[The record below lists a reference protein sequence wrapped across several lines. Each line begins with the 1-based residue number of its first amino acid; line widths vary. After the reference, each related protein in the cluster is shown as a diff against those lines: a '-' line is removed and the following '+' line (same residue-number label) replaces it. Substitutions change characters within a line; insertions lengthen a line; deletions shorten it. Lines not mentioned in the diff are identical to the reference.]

1 MAPEKNLLKSTE
13 QLEAKIQKLEEEILA
28 CRNNGNESRLR
39 RAEIASRSGNWELHL
54 KTGKMFGSEGALML
68 YGIKDKEMDY
78 ETIKGIPLPEYRPIL
93 DSAIKA
99 LISENKPYNVEFKI
113 RNIETGL
120 ILDLHS
126 TAEYNPETRKVFG
139 VIRDIT
145 AQKAYEEQIKRKN
158 QELAVLLEITLGL
171 LEKADKR
178 IILKKILEGANRLVG
193 LDTGAIYSTSA
204 DHLILEATIP
214 PLPDDFPDEFR
225 YALLNNHP
233 HIAKAMKDGMPVVI
247 PDILNEEMTPEES
260 IIVSQRNM
268 RTLLYI
274 PLIASGQKYG
284 IIILGTIGK
293 IHNFS
298 EHEIAICRTISNIAS
313 LALENS
319 ILINNLK
326 SARDKAQESDKLK
339 TAFLHNISH
348 EIRTPLNAIIGFSGF
363 LDQPDLTNTEKKK
376 FIEIIHQSNNQLLNI
391 INDIFNVSHIEA
403 GQVLMKECLTEVV
416 SLLKNLYIRFLPET
430 ERKGL
435 EMKLELKNFPEDGCL
450 INIDEGKLIQVLSN
464 LLGNS
469 IKFTSTGHITLGCIK
484 EKEALLFFVEDSGI
498 GIPESEHGRIFE
510 RFYQVE
516 KSITRAYSGT
526 GLGLSI
532 SDAYVRLM
540 GGEIKIESVPGNG
553 SNFSFKIP
561 VKEGIPP
568 INEPTTKKVEYKDSG
583 LKMSTILIAEDDMF
597 SYQLLEL
604 LLRKMDFRIIHAVDG
619 KQAVNICRS
628 DEKIDIILMDIKMP
642 VMDGYT
648 AAAEIK
654 KLMPDLPIIAQ
665 TAYADF
671 EERQKA
677 LTTGFTDFI
686 TKPVTKTNLFAVLEK
701 HLNTR

>member
-1 MAPEKNLLKSTE
+1 MAPEKNFIKSTE
-13 QLEAKIQKLEEEILA
+13 QLEAKIHQLEEEILA
-28 CRNNGNESRLR
+28 YRSEGNESRLR

-54 KTGKMFGSEGALML
+54 ETGKIFGSEGALML
-68 YGIKDKEMDY
+68 YGIKDKVMNYD
-78 ETIKGIPLPEYRPIL
+78 TIKCIPLPEYRPIL
-93 DSAIKA
+93 DSAIKD

-126 TAEYNPETRKVFG
+126 TAEYNPETRKIFG
-139 VIRDIT
+139 IIRDIT
-145 AQKAYEEQIKRKN
+145 AQKANEEQIKRKN
-158 QELAVLLEITLGL
+158 QELAELLEITLGL

-178 IILKKILEGANRLVG
+178 IVLKKILEGANRLVG
-193 LDTGAIYSTSA
+193 LDTGAIYSISA
-204 DHLILEATIP
+204 DHLILESTIP

-225 YALLNNHP
+225 DALLLNHP
-233 HIAKAMKDGMPVVI
+233 HIAKAMKDGTPLI
-247 PDILNEEMTPEES
+247 IADILKEEMTPEEY
-260 IIVSQRNM
+260 IIARQRDM

-284 IIILGTIGK
+284 IIILGTCGR

-326 SARDKAQESDKLK
+326 SARDKAEESDKLK

-363 LDQPDLTNTEKKK
+363 LDQPDLSENERKK
-376 FIEIIHQSNNQLLNI
+376 FIEIIHQSNYQLLNI

-403 GQVLMKECLTEVV
+403 GQVLLKECSSEIE
-416 SLLKNLYIRFLPET
+416 SLLKNLYIQFLPEAET
-430 ERKGL
+430 KGL
-435 EMKLELKNFPEDGCL
+435 EMKLDIKNFPEDGCL

-469 IKFTSTGHITLGCIK
+469 IKFTNEGHITLGCIK
-484 EKEALLFFVEDSGI
+484 EEEALLFFVEDTGI
-498 GIPESEHGRIFE
+498 GIHVSEHARIFE

-516 KSITRAYSGT
+516 KSVTRAYSGT

-540 GGEIKIESVPGNG
+540 GGEIKIESEPGKG
-553 SNFSFKIP
+553 SNFSFRITLPEVNTVSRK
-561 VKEGIPP
+561 VTNKEI
-568 INEPTTKKVEYKDSG
+568 EYNKGSG
-583 LKMSTILIAEDDMF
+583 KMTTILVAEDDMF

-604 LLRKMDFRIIHAVDG
+604 LLRKKDIKIIHAVDG
-619 KQAVNICRS
+619 IQAVNICRS
-628 DEKIDIILMDIKMP
+628 GEKIDIILMDLKMP
-642 VMDGYT
+642 VMDGYM
-648 AAAEIK
+648 AATEIK
-654 KLMPDLPIIAQ
+654 KIMPDLPIIAQ

-677 LTTGFTDFI
+677 IMTGFADFI